1 MKGIYLRVASLI
13 LLAAVACNARAP
25 APTLLSPIA
34 TPTRAPTP
42 VPLTPTG
49 AKPNAPVPFAS
60 GQIKTWSVAA
70 DDAFVYWTDC
80 GDNSAATN
88 GKVMKAPKSGGA
100 PIALAT
106 NEACPTNLALDANKV
121 YYLVSDPGRSYSVY
135 V

>member
-13 LLAAVACNARAP
+13 LLAAVACNAP

-42 VPLTPTG
+42 VPLTPSD

-60 GQIKTWSVAA
+60 GQIKTWAVAA

-80 GDNSAATN
+80 GDNPAATN
-88 GKVMKAPKSGGA
+88 GKVMKAPPVFGA
-100 PIALAT
+100 FITLPFVAAGLS
-106 NEACPTNLALDANKV
+106 PQ
-121 YYLVSDPGRSYSVY
+121 SVQ
-135 V
+135 